1 MKITCCCFTC
11 YVGEQENNDPEE
23 RRLITEDEEEQS
35 DATHQEPEP
44 VTSPPEKKVSVEKP
58 DQKTEKLHRAVGVLK
73 KYNVLA
79 SKTKIAD
86 GEKLDERISLSA
98 VVLKVGIKVMARSNQ
113 VKIFALDASNVMDV
127 IEVKITAKEEATGS
141 SVREDKPI
149 IQLRTK
155 LIPSDTR
162 GHSKKYEVHESITGS
177 MKFMNECLHSVSV
190 NDFRNCSVRFRLYYV
205 LKHHHDMLL
214 GEYILEIPNV
224 ALDFESGTTNV
235 LMELHEPNNENVKP
249 AQICEVHRSLSS
261 VSSSGTGSQS
271 SFASSTSSFK
281 STIRRGDVKQSTR
294 KGIPSFDERQESDDI
309 FDEGPVSPSS
319 RSLRGI
325 FQSGKKSQGGSSM
338 ESIEEAGVQDV
349 QNKSE
354 SLNAL
359 QKLKRGMLERGEKVS
374 EVEKATEE
382 MEKNASNFSAVS
394 LKLREKY
401 EKKQTKR
408 KHAS

>member
-44 VTSPPEKKVSVEKP
+44 VTSPPEKK
-58 DQKTEKLHRAVGVLK
+58 
-73 KYNVLA
+73 
-79 SKTKIAD
+79 
-86 GEKLDERISLSA
+86 
-98 VVLKVGIKVMARSNQ
+98 
-113 VKIFALDASNVMDV
+113 
-127 IEVKITAKEEATGS
+127 
-141 SVREDKPI
+141 
-149 IQLRTK
+149 
-155 LIPSDTR
+155 
-162 GHSKKYEVHESITGS
+162 
-177 MKFMNECLHSVSV
+177 
-190 NDFRNCSVRFRLYYV
+190 
-205 LKHHHDMLL
+205 
-214 GEYILEIPNV
+214 
-224 ALDFESGTTNV
+224 
-235 LMELHEPNNENVKP
+235 
-249 AQICEVHRSLSS
+249 ICEVHRSLSS

-374 EVEKATEE
+374 EVEKATE
-382 MEKNASNFSAVS
+382 
-394 LKLREKY
+394 
-401 EKKQTKR
+401 
-408 KHAS
+408 